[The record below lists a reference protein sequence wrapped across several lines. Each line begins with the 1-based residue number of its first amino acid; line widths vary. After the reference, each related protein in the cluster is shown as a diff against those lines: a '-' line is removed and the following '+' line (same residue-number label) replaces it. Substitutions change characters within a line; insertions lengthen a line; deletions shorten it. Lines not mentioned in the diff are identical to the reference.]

1 MPEERIR
8 RFAEKAGLRSP
19 YFVTEWNGWKVYD
32 STLPASI
39 ACGEDA
45 SLCHDSFILAGE
57 EELRLTSDAEFQ
69 AILQF
74 LPTGEGS
81 CEDAC
86 DEDDA

>member
-39 ACGEDA
+39 ASGEDD

-74 LPTGEGS
+74 LPSGEGS